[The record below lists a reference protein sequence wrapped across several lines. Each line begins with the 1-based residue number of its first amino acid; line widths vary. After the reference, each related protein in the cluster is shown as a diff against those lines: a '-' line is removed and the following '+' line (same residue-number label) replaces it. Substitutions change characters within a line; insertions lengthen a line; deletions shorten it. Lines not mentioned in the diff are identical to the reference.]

1 MARYTGPKH
10 KLARRE
16 GVNIIGKSSQSL
28 ERRLN
33 VLPGSLGRRTRR
45 SRPSEY
51 GLQLREKQ
59 KLKRIYGLFE
69 KQFRKNVIEAQR
81 MTENTEE
88 ALIQLLESRLDNIVY
103 RLGFAPSRPMARQ
116 MVSHGHI
123 KVNGK
128 RLNIPSYKVR
138 IGEKITVSDKFI
150 ANEINKK
157 MIEDSEIE
165 VLPSLSKTKFTG
177 EVKRMPTSEEIANP
191 VEYQLVI
198 EFYSR

>member
-16 GVNIIGKSSQSL
+16 GVNILGKASQSL

-33 VLPGSLGRRTRR
+33 VLPGSLGRRGRR
-45 SRPSEY
+45 NRPSEY

-59 KLKRIYGLFE
+59 KLKRIYGLLE
-69 KQFRKNVIEAQR
+69 KQFRKTVLEAQR
-81 MTENTEE
+81 RSENTEE
-88 ALIQLLESRLDNIVY
+88 ALVQLLESRLDNIVY

-116 MVSHGHI
+116 MVSHGHVL
-123 KVNGK
+123 VNGK
-128 RLNIPSYKVR
+128 KLNIPSYKVKV
-138 IGEKITVSDKFI
+138 GEEVSVSDKFI

-157 MIEDSEIE
+157 MIEENTVE
-165 VLPSLSKTKFTG
+165 VIPSLEKKKMTG
-177 EVKRMPTSEEIANP
+177 KLTRMPKSEEIANP